1 MKQSKRMACLLTAGS
16 RNWAFIALIA
26 AFFIG
31 IIMGSIFNY
40 NADESSRGLLIQFAE
55 SIFNRQAIDRTVVN
69 ALAINFTYFFLI
81 FVSGLAAPGFI
92 IVMFLPFVKG
102 FSFGYTTAF
111 IFSIFGSRGILVC
124 ALGILPQAL
133 LSSLAI
139 ILASRLAVNY
149 SLAIVRCLKGATMKD
164 FNFNK
169 YMVFISVMFLVSV
182 STVVFDAFVTP
193 AVLNMFSG

>member
-111 IFSIFGSRGILVC
+111 IFSNFGSG
-124 ALGILPQAL
+124 GYSSAL
-133 LSSLAI
+133 LVFCHRRCYRRWRLSWHRGWRSI
-139 ILASRLAVNY
+139 IRWRLYGV
-149 SLAIVRCLKGATMKD
+149 
-164 FNFNK
+164 
-169 YMVFISVMFLVSV
+169 
-182 STVVFDAFVTP
+182 
-193 AVLNMFSG
+193 

>member
-40 NADESSRGLLIQFAE
+40 NADESSLGLLIQFAE

-81 FVSGLAAPGFI
+81 FDLQY
-92 IVMFLPFVKG
+92 L
-102 FSFGYTTAF
+102 Y
-111 IFSIFGSRGILVC
+111 
-124 ALGILPQAL
+124 
-133 LSSLAI
+133 
-139 ILASRLAVNY
+139 
-149 SLAIVRCLKGATMKD
+149 
-164 FNFNK
+164 NK
-169 YMVFISVMFLVSV
+169 
-182 STVVFDAFVTP
+182 
-193 AVLNMFSG
+193 